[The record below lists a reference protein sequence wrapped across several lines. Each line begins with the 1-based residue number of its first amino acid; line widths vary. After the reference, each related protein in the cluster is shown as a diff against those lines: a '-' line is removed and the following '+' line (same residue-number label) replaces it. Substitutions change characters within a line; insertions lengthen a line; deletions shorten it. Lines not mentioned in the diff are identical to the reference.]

1 MLEVIGKALSPIRA
15 GEKELV
21 ISADKFASVP
31 STIQLTSPAFV
42 DGGRIP
48 ALYTVEAGDISP
60 PLTWSNIP
68 ADAQEL
74 VLIVEDYDV
83 PFPHPL
89 MHLLVYSLSP
99 TSTGLAENALPNRD
113 NDAQK
118 PGLLLGRNSMHHQR
132 YDGPAPIP
140 GHGPH
145 HYVFQL
151 FALAESI
158 LFDEVPNRSAFLD
171 AIKDKKVLAT
181 GRLTGI
187 YER

>member
-1 MLEVIGKALSPIRA
+1 MLEVIGKVLNPLRA

-21 ISADKFASVP
+21 LNASKFTSVP
-31 STIQLTSPAFV
+31 ATIQLTSPAFN
-42 DGGRIP
+42 DGDRIP

-60 PLTWSNIP
+60 PLAWSNIP
-68 ADAQEL
+68 PEAQEL
-74 VLIVEDYDV
+74 ILIVEDYDV

-89 MHLLVYSLSP
+89 LHLLLYSLAPS
-99 TSTGLAENALPNRD
+99 TTGLVEGALPSRND
-113 NDAQK
+113 DAQK

-151 FALAESI
+151 FALAETI
-158 LFDEVPNRSAFLD
+158 LFEEVPNRNAFLD
-171 AIKDKKVLAT
+171 AIKDKQVLAT
-181 GRLTGI
+181 GRLTGT

>member
-1 MLEVIGKALSPIRA
+1 MLEVIGKALHSVRA

-21 ISADKFASVP
+21 LNASKFASVP
-31 STIQLTSPAFV
+31 NIIQLRSPAFP

-60 PLTWSNIP
+60 PLAWSNVP
-68 ADAQEL
+68 PETQEL
-74 VLIVEDYDV
+74 ILLVEDYDV

-89 MHLLVYSLSP
+89 LHLLAYAIP
-99 TSTGLAENALPNRD
+99 PSTTGFAENAFPNRE

-145 HYVFQL
+145 HYVFEL
-151 FALAESI
+151 LALAETI
-158 LFDEVPNRSAFLD
+158 LFETVPNRDAFLN
-171 AIKDKKVLAT
+171 AIRDKTVLAT
-181 GRLTGI
+181 GRLTGT